1 MLSGIPYLIRIERP
15 SITVA
20 FLILI
25 LFSVPTTGEMQ
36 TGKVLVAVYA
46 AGGSLETDY
55 GLITEDIAQMVAGSA
70 NTSPQTLELL
80 VAYGGSKKS
89 GWQGMTIANRSGLAH
104 DLNDKEIGN
113 KSDAIAW
120 YPDVSM
126 GNASTLGTFLSTI
139 RSGYRYDRVFLILIG
154 HGEAYTGML
163 FDQNHKEDPLTI
175 AELVD
180 GLETGGFN
188 VEVIGLDTCLM
199 STLEVASHLSG
210 YSQYMIASE
219 ESEPAEGWRYDS
231 FISDLAKN
239 PDTPI
244 SDIGRS
250 LLDTYLSNKAPGKTL
265 SVLDLEEAGVV
276 TAALDRT
283 SKLLFPLLDT
293 PEGYL
298 SLSQAF
304 QKTQQFGLTAEGVL
318 DPATMDLIGFAREVS
333 SMDPGFAGPSGDLI
347 DATKKMV
354 LISGH
359 DDRVPGANGLA
370 ILSPV
375 QLNSGFYQYY
385 HDEAF
390 ITPSWDRLLAR
401 YLSITDQ
408 VSLTSVQQKSNET

>member
-1 MLSGIPYLIRIERP
+1 MRITKFA
-15 SITVA
+15 IVGA
-20 FLILI
+20 LVILV
-25 LFSVPTTGEMQ
+25 FSSSAVGEMQ
-36 TGKVLVAVYA
+36 TGKILVAVYA

-55 GLITEDIAQMVAGSA
+55 GLITEDITQMVEGAA

-80 VAYGGSKKS
+80 VAYGGSKKP
-89 GWQGMTIANRSGLAH
+89 GWQGMTIVNKSGLIH
-104 DLNDKEIGN
+104 DLKDKELGN

-120 YPDVSM
+120 YPDASM
-126 GNASTLGTFLSTI
+126 GNASTIGTFLSTI
-139 RSGYRYDRVFLILIG
+139 RSGYTYDRVFLILIG

-163 FDQNHKEDPLTI
+163 FDQNHKDDPLTI
-175 AELVD
+175 AELVK
-180 GLETGGFN
+180 GLEIGGFN

-199 STLEVASHLSG
+199 GTLEVASHLSG
-210 YSQYMIASE
+210 FSRYMIASE

-239 PDTPI
+239 PDAPV
-244 SDIGRS
+244 SDIGSS
-250 LLDTYLSNKAPGKTL
+250 LLDTYLKNKAQGKTL
-265 SVLDLEEAGVV
+265 SVLDLDEAGIV
-276 TAALDRT
+276 TADLDSL
-283 SKLLFPLLDT
+283 SKLLLPLLDT

-318 DPATMDLIGFAREVS
+318 DPATMDLIGFSRQVS
-333 SMDPGFAGPSGDLI
+333 SIDPGFTGPSSDLI

-354 LISGH
+354 LVSGH
-359 DDRVPGANGLA
+359 DDRVPEANGLA

-390 ITPSWDRLLAR
+390 ITPSWDRLLAK
-401 YLSITDQ
+401 YLAISDQ
-408 VSLTSVQQKSNET
+408 VKLTSVHEKISEPKKEVA